1 MSPQLDRN
9 EITLVVVDAWRSA
22 LDVES
27 ISPTDN
33 FFNLGGNSLSA
44 LRVCSHLSGELGLQL
59 SIRTLFE
66 HSDVVDFVRELE
78 VLLARSGTPAGAD
91 R

>member
-1 MSPQLDRN
+1 MPPPLDRN
-9 EITLVVVDAWRSA
+9 EIMLAVVDAWRSA
-22 LDVES
+22 LDVETV
-27 ISPTDN
+27 SPTDN
-33 FFNLGGNSLSA
+33 FFSLGGNSMSA

-66 HSDVVDFVRELE
+66 HSDIADFAGELE
-78 VLLARSGTPAGAD
+78 VLAARSAAPAGAD